1 MSLFD
6 SACRT
11 IVIIVVAPSR
21 KGEEK
26 LFYGGEGEVGMAIEN
41 KVSIGGIE
49 RLIYA
54 GFSLADLSRCLIG

>member
-6 SACRT
+6 SACKT

-41 KVSIGGIE
+41 KVSIGGIY
-49 RLIYA
+49 RLMYS
-54 GFSLADLSRCLIG
+54 GFSLSGLWKCLID